1 MFAILEA
8 VSDALPPSS
17 VLLQLLPGMEDGVYL
32 YYQPQVMDMSSYLAV
47 TGTPVKEAS
56 QVFGC
61 TPREVRYL
69 RVRHIFDHVHT
80 SMI

>member
-8 VSDALPPSS
+8 VRDALPQSS
-17 VLLQLLPGMEDGVYL
+17 VLLGLYPDMEDGVYL
-32 YYQPQVMDMSSYLAV
+32 YYQPQAIDMSSYLAV
-47 TGTPVKEAS
+47 TGTPAKDAS

-69 RVRHIFDHVHT
+69 RVRHIFDHVNT